1 MVNSAAE
8 GTGTV
13 QIDIDTSVLGTS
25 LHSEKAVANLLEFA
39 MQLQEARGY
48 RYLSQAWQEIAE
60 AGASRVGQLYRYK
73 VKRRDSA
80 AKFRPYKPLKLSA
93 TERGNVER
101 AARAEGIATERD
113 DRAGQC
119 ETVDN
124 GRRCLLARGHEL
136 ESGYP
141 SRLAHKF

>member
-1 MVNSAAE
+1 M
-8 GTGTV
+8 
-13 QIDIDTSVLGTS
+13 QIEIDADVEVTS
-25 LHSEKAVANLLEFA
+25 LSDEKRTIYLRAFA
-39 MQLQEARGY
+39 IQLQAARGY
-48 RYLSQAWQEIAE
+48 RYESQAWQELIE
-60 AGASRVGQLYRYK
+60 AGASRVGQLFRYK
-73 VKRRDSA
+73 SKRKDSA